1 MAKPISKKPIYN
13 LNLVLQETGL
23 KADTLRAWERRYHLP
38 QPERT
43 DGGHRLFSEYDIETI
58 KWLIARQEEG
68 MRISRAVDLWNNT
81 ISNGQDPLFSLM
93 TDQTIKPAGTITE
106 SDHEALSFE
115 RNRWIQACLNFN
127 ESAAEQ
133 VLTQSFAQFSLETV
147 CVEILQAGLAEIGS
161 LWYQGKASVQQE
173 HFASELAVRRLHSLV
188 AATPQPVRDG
198 TILVS
203 CPAEENHIFSP
214 LLITLLLRY
223 RSWNVIY
230 LGANVPEQKFKE
242 TIQKTDPDLVIMTS
256 MRLTTAATLRDAAL
270 FIQELDIPLAFGGR
284 IFNILPELAK
294 NIPGYFLGDDI
305 LKSISEIEDLL
316 IKPLPPIEYRP
327 EPPRFEDT
335 IANFIQMKD
344 RIDNQVLRSLTQKF
358 GNQLPLN
365 SVQEANEYLAKD
377 MIAALTLGEIN
388 YLGSNVEWVENMLAH
403 RDFSQSL
410 VFDYL
415 ESYFAATQSY
425 LDQSGRPIIEWLATI
440 LSSKPSSN

>member
-1 MAKPISKKPIYN
+1 
-13 LNLVLQETGL
+13 
-23 KADTLRAWERRYHLP
+23 
-38 QPERT
+38 
-43 DGGHRLFSEYDIETI
+43 
-58 KWLIARQEEG
+58 
-68 MRISRAVDLWNNT
+68 
-81 ISNGQDPLFSLM
+81 
-93 TDQTIKPAGTITE
+93 
-106 SDHEALSFE
+106 
-115 RNRWIQACLNFN
+115 
-127 ESAAEQ
+127 
-133 VLTQSFAQFSLETV
+133 
-147 CVEILQAGLAEIGS
+147 
-161 LWYQGKASVQQE
+161 
-173 HFASELAVRRLHSLV
+173 
-188 AATPQPVRDG
+188 
-198 TILVS
+198 
-203 CPAEENHIFSP
+203 
-214 LLITLLLRY
+214 
-223 RSWNVIY
+223 VIY